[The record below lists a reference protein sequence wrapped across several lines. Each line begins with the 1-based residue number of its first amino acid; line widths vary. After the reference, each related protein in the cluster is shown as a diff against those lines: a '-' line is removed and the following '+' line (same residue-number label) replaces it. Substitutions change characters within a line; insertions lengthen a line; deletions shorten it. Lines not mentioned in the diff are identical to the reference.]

1 MPAAWPRG
9 HAEPENRHVLS
20 YPCNFSRAHMALTDM
35 CFADEIARIC
45 YARYQTLPK
54 SGKPNSKKEWTLLS
68 GVIVEDLSTK
78 SIHVASLATGTKCLP
93 TMLLNSQGDQ
103 VADSH
108 AEVLTRRCFLRYIYQ
123 ELLKLAKGQQ
133 SVTFLREDSNEFM
146 AKLRPEIRLHLF
158 TSHTPCGDASIFPK
172 AGDSRLGSESECS
185 ENEGPSPKRRKLDNY
200 REENVPCNSDIYR
213 TGAKCVQ
220 DGPQDVKGPGEEYH
234 VLGVLRTKPGR
245 GSVSLSMSCSDKIAR
260 WQHCGLQGALL
271 SHFIAQPLRF
281 TSIVVGGCPYSE
293 QAMRRALSERLPVN
307 SEQHPLTFYQ
317 SKVIFVHSRLNV
329 DSTQAHCCNS
339 SILWSDV
346 AEQPF
351 SVGVN
356 GYRQGVTKKN
366 LGNPVAR
373 LPTCRKEL
381 FNLFLQLQREATAI
395 KLPSTLT
402 SGNLRTYLD
411 YKKASVHH
419 QARWK
424 NFTET
429 LPGWTVKPQE
439 LQSFSGDTSE
449 TTR

>member
-108 AEVLTRRCFLRYIYQ
+108 AEVLTRRCFL
-123 ELLKLAKGQQ
+123 
-133 SVTFLREDSNEFM
+133 
-146 AKLRPEIRLHLF
+146 
-158 TSHTPCGDASIFPK
+158 
-172 AGDSRLGSESECS
+172 
-185 ENEGPSPKRRKLDNY
+185 
-200 REENVPCNSDIYR
+200 R